1 MSRAVGNY
9 AMHRNVPSTRGVMPV
24 PRLKSVLVLAVV
36 ALLAASLVALGG
48 PGAAS
53 GGKGK
58 IELTGE
64 AEVPGPGD
72 EDGFGTAKLK
82 IDDDD
87 ERVCFRLRWKKLDP
101 VIAAHIH
108 VGAEDEA
115 GPIVVTLFTAGETGL
130 TTLPSTWTRLRA
142 CTETFSPPEG
152 VSVADLLDDIEE
164 NPENYY
170 VNVHTTTFP
179 AGAIRGQLNDDK
191 DY

>member
-1 MSRAVGNY
+1 
-9 AMHRNVPSTRGVMPV
+9 MPV

-48 PGAAS
+48 AGAAS
-53 GGKGK
+53 GGDKS

-72 EDGFGTAKLK
+72 DDGIGTAELK
-82 IDDDD
+82 IDDD
-87 ERVCFRLRWKKLDP
+87 ERVCFRLRWKNLDP

-115 GPIVVTLFTAGETGL
+115 GPVVVTLLTAGETGL
-130 TTLPSTWTRLRA
+130 ATLPSAWTRLRA

-191 DY
+191 DH

>member
-1 MSRAVGNY
+1 
-9 AMHRNVPSTRGVMPV
+9 MPV
-24 PRLKSVLVLAVV
+24 PRLKSVLVLAVI

-53 GGKGK
+53 GDKK
-58 IELTGE
+58 SIELTGE

-72 EDGFGTAKLK
+72 DDGFGTAKLRVH
-82 IDDDD
+82 DDE
-87 ERVCFRLRWKKLDP
+87 ERVCFRLRWKNLDP

-115 GPIVVTLFTAGETGL
+115 GPIVVTLLMAGETGL
-130 TTLPSTWTRLRA
+130 VTLPSTWTRLRA
-142 CTETFSPPEG
+142 CTEEFSPPEG
-152 VSVADLLDDIEE
+152 VSVADLLADIKD

-179 AGAIRGQLNDDK
+179 AGAIRGQLNDEK

>member
-1 MSRAVGNY
+1 M
-9 AMHRNVPSTRGVMPV
+9 
-24 PRLKSVLVLAVV
+24 PRLKSVLVLTVV

-53 GGKGK
+53 GGNGE

-72 EDGFGTAKLK
+72 DDGIGTAQLK
-82 IDDDD
+82 IDDKN
-87 ERVCFRLRWKKLDP
+87 ERVCFRLRWKNLDP

-108 VGAEDEA
+108 VGAEDEE
-115 GPIVVTLFTAGETGL
+115 GPVVVTLLTAGETGL
-130 TTLPSTWTRLRA
+130 VTLPSAWTRLRA

-152 VSVADLLDDIEE
+152 VSVADLLEDIED

-179 AGAIRGQLNDDK
+179 AGAIRGQLDDDK
-191 DY
+191 DH

>member
-1 MSRAVGNY
+1 
-9 AMHRNVPSTRGVMPV
+9 MPV

-48 PGAAS
+48 TAAS
-53 GGKGK
+53 GDNKS

-72 EDGFGTAKLK
+72 EDGFGRAKLK
-82 IDDDD
+82 IDTDD
-87 ERVCFRLRWKKLDP
+87 ERVCFRLRWKNLDP

-115 GPIVVTLFTAGETGL
+115 GPIVVTLFTAGDTGL
-130 TTLPSTWTRLRA
+130 TTLPTTWTRLRA

-152 VSVADLLDDIEE
+152 VSVADLLEGIED
-164 NPENYY
+164 NPGNYY

-179 AGAIRGQLNDDK
+179 AGAIRGQLSDDK